1 MSQEELKEA
10 QRNLEAEIYR
20 LQKMDERKI
29 TDEDMSRAQKLK
41 IKALEEEHKV
51 MKRNVL
57 MDSILTSRAEIMI
70 I

>member
-1 MSQEELKEA
+1 
-10 QRNLEAEIYR
+10 
-20 LQKMDERKI
+20 
-29 TDEDMSRAQKLK
+29 MSRAQKLK